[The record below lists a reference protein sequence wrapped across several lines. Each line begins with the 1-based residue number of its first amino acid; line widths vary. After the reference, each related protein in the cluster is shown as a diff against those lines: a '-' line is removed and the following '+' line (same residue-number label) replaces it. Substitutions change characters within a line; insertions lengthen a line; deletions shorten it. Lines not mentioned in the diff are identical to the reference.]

1 MQNYYYQD
9 NTPPYNGQQFQ
20 MPYFPIKPQLTPK
33 QAQRRE
39 LRKTSNGLGFF
50 ILIYFVVMIQ
60 ISSVAT
66 NTIKDKHI
74 VTNENQTI
82 FILLIQIIASLGSVL
97 AATLFYRL
105 ISRKPLSS
113 NLGKSRLKAD
123 MLIPMVLLGMG
134 AAMVANQLAALFDS
148 NISLF
153 RLENSVNMTE
163 NTHTVPEILLYVL
176 GTAIVPAFAEELA
189 FRGIFM
195 NVLRRFGDA
204 FAIIASA
211 VVFGAMHGNTTQI
224 VFAFSLGLIFAYVD
238 CKANSIL
245 PSILIHFFNNF
256 YAVVS
261 DIIGSNSGLENT
273 AVVAIRIGIIIMF
286 CVSGLL
292 SYIYLSSRDKGFFKS
307 SDGDSN
313 GIAKK
318 SLLSL
323 KEKNINCFTSVGVII
338 SLAVF
343 TAEMILNLVPQNVQQ
358 DIVRSFGG

>member
-60 ISSVAT
+60 ISSVVT

-148 NISLF
+148 NLSLF

-224 VFAFSLGLIFAYVD
+224 VFAFSLGFGVSYSQYPRL
-238 CKANSIL
+238 
-245 PSILIHFFNNF
+245 
-256 YAVVS
+256 VS

-307 SDGDSN
+307 SDVDSN
-313 GIAKK
+313 GIAQK